1 MFIIWGFGKR
11 TIRRYGKVGGAVCGH
26 CNNTVQRE
34 LLKVT
39 TWFTL
44 FFIPIIPYRIERLLV
59 CPICGITQRLSKN
72 ELEELAAEGLQS
84 AAEMPTVASYYDSD
98 EYKYAG
104 KTPVQIEYLKQIEAF
119 EAEKAKKEAENEHS
133 REA

>member
-11 TIRRYGKVGGAVCGH
+11 TVRRYGKVGTAVCGH
-26 CNNTVQRE
+26 CNNNVQRE
-34 LLKVT
+34 LIRVT

-44 FFIPIIPYRIERLLV
+44 FFIPLIPYRIERLLA
-59 CPICGITQRLSKN
+59 CPICGIPQRLSKP
-72 ELEELAAEGLQS
+72 EFEELINGGLQ
-84 AAEMPTVASYYDSD
+84 APAESYYESD

-119 EAEKAKKEAENEHS
+119 EAEKAKREAESADN
-133 REA
+133 AK